1 MIAFVLAHLDVDD
14 FRRLL
19 ARGEPLPSG
28 FRFPG
33 IELGAA
39 LELGSAFFESRDSA
53 LLKLLDA
60 WSRSDRRL
68 AGARAA
74 LAGTVSEP
82 DLFSAPTLEFASL
95 RSRQDLDRLPSRFC
109 DRLERSL
116 KHHGFGKKLAV
127 GIAKSFFDMADNV
140 VQHSGA
146 DVDHPAIG
154 AVAYEVADRQCT
166 FAVSDLGRGV
176 LASLQTSRDWKHL
189 ATSAEALDAAVR
201 NGASRR
207 EGQGKGQG
215 FSELHR
221 ALADLAGWL
230 RFASG
235 DAVLRLE
242 GEADRRLAPRGSR
255 PPLPGFQI
263 AVSIKLFY

>member
-1 MIAFVLAHLDVDD
+1 MLTHLDVDD

-19 ARGEPLPSG
+19 ARGEMPPSG

-39 LELGSAFFESRDSA
+39 LELASAFFESRDDG

-60 WSRSDRRL
+60 WSRADERL

-74 LAGTVSEP
+74 LRGTVSEP
-82 DLFSAPTLEFASL
+82 KLFSAPTLEFASL
-95 RSRQDLDRLPSRFC
+95 QSRQDLARLPSRFC
-109 DRLERSL
+109 DRFERSL
-116 KHHGFGKKLAV
+116 KDHGFGKKLAV

-140 VQHSGA
+140 IQHSGP

-154 AVAYEVADRQCT
+154 ALAYDVADRQCT
-166 FAVSDLGRGV
+166 FAVTDLGRGM
-176 LASLQTSRDWKHL
+176 LTSLRTNPTWARLSTS
-189 ATSAEALDAAVR
+189 TEALDAAVR

-221 ALADLAGWL
+221 ALADLVGWL

-242 GEADRRLAPRGSR
+242 GEPDKRIAPRGSR
-255 PPLPGFQI
+255 PPLCGFQI
-263 AVSIKLFY
+263 TVSIKLN